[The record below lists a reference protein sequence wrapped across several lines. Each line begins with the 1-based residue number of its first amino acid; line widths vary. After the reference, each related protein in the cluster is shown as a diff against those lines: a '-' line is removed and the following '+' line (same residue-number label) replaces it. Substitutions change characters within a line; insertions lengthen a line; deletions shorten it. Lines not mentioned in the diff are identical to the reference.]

1 MDISVRSEF
10 HPLLQHLYYILNRI
24 SDLEGHFITS
34 CFHVSPTRDFFLY
47 RVEKPAT
54 EQDIVDCLQDNEIS
68 AAKVVKISNSEA
80 RYCSFKIT
88 VALNDVGN
96 ILKPEI
102 WPEGVRIRKFVTSLN
117 NLNNEE
123 FKK

>member
-1 MDISVRSEF
+1 M
-10 HPLLQHLYYILNRI
+10 
-24 SDLEGHFITS
+24 
-34 CFHVSPTRDFFLY
+34 
-47 RVEKPAT
+47 EKPAT

-88 VALNDVGN
+88 VALNDVVN

-123 FKK
+123 SKK